1 MEAFILSI
9 LPDNC
14 NVYQETASG
23 VQIIR
28 YSAPSVEQN
37 LAVDEKFA
45 REAGIIGTKALRL
58 WWGGPTA
65 VVLGCSDK
73 PECAINTKI
82 CEMLN
87 IPVLKRVTGG
97 GAVLQS
103 PGVLNYSLTM
113 PDTGRLDIHRIFSLG
128 ASLIINALSILDV
141 KAQHEGISDIA
152 VGDLKIS
159 GNAQAR
165 KWKSVLLHGTI
176 LVEMDYDLLETILK
190 HPNREPDYRKGRSH
204 RDFIIT
210 LHDLGIDTAFYEI
223 ENAVVNAA
231 IDVL

>member
-1 MEAFILSI
+1 M
-9 LPDNC
+9 
-14 NVYQETASG
+14 YQETASG

-28 YSAPSVEQN
+28 YSAPSVEEN
-37 LAVDEKFA
+37 LAVDEEFA
-45 REAGIIGTKALRL
+45 REAGIIGRKALRL

-73 PECAINTKI
+73 PERAVNADVCD
-82 CEMLN
+82 MSG

-113 PDTGRLDIHRIFSLG
+113 PDTGRLDIHRIFCLG

-141 KAQHEGISDIA
+141 EAQHQGISDIT
-152 VGDLKIS
+152 VHDLKIS

-176 LVEMDYDLLETILK
+176 LVEMDYDLLETTLK
-190 HPNREPDYRKGRSH
+190 HPVREPDYRKGRSH
-204 RDFIIT
+204 RDFLIT
-210 LHDLGIDTAFYEI
+210 LRDLGIDAAYCEV
-223 ENAVVNAA
+223 ENAVVKAA